1 MTLENLFEVVSVG
14 QEVKLIG
21 DDFGE
26 INGIAEGLDTAL
38 SKDIAE
44 MVVSGIEAE
53 YDGVL
58 KVWVGEICKVT

>member
-1 MTLENLFEVVSVG
+1 MTLENLFEVVSDG

-26 INGIAEGLDTAL
+26 INGIAEGLATAL
-38 SKDIAE
+38 SKDIME
-44 MVVSGIEAE
+44 MVVSGVEAE

-58 KVWVGEICKVT
+58 KVWVGEICKVI

>member
-1 MTLENLFEVVSVG
+1 MTLENLFEVVSDG

-26 INGIAEGLDTAL
+26 INGIAAGLETAL
-38 SKDIAE
+38 GKEIIE
-44 MVVSGIEAE
+44 MAVSGVEAT

-58 KVWVGEICKVT
+58 KVWVGEICKVC